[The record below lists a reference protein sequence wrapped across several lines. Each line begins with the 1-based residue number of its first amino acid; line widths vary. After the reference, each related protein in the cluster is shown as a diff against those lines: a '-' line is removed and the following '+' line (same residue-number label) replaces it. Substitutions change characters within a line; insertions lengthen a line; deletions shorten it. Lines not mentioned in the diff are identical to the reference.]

1 MTAPPVEPKKDHRA
15 QIIVAIIGAC
25 AAIIAALIPVV
36 LMQANKPDDKPTTS
50 PPPATTTTA
59 APPHSTSS
67 QSETAEP
74 VGESSPDES
83 VSVPEDYQGT
93 WSGRI
98 DWLVPGWG
106 SYNTTLTITSGS
118 LTAMVGQFNTN
129 GGQCRGLLYLESG
142 GGPVVLRLSTTY
154 NVGSCSVLA
163 DVKLTL
169 NGDDEMDYELV
180 GAQFVNG
187 YVNQPSP
194 PARGV
199 LRSE

>member
-1 MTAPPVEPKKDHRA
+1 MTVPPVEPKKDHRV

-25 AAIIAALIPVV
+25 AAVVTALIPVV
-36 LMQANKPDDKPTTS
+36 LIANKPDDKPTPS
-50 PPPATTTTA
+50 PGPTTTTP
-59 APPHSTSS
+59 APTTSS
-67 QSETAEP
+67 GGGGSGTAEP
-74 VGESSPDES
+74 DGS

-98 DWLVPGWG
+98 DWMVAGWG

-118 LTAMVGQFNTN
+118 LTAMVGQFTTN

-169 NGDDEMDYELV
+169 RGDDELDYELV
-180 GAQFVNG
+180 GAQFANMI
-187 YVNQPSP
+187 VNQPSP
-194 PARGV
+194 PAQGTLRRG
-199 LRSE
+199 

>member
-1 MTAPPVEPKKDHRA
+1 MTAPPAEPKKDHRV

-25 AAIIAALIPVV
+25 AAVVTALIPVV
-36 LMQANKPDDKPTTS
+36 LMANKSDDKPTPS
-50 PPPATTTTA
+50 PAPGTTTMA
-59 APPHSTSS
+59 VPSPSGRSR
-67 QSETAEP
+67 TAEP
-74 VGESSPDES
+74 VVGSSPDES

-98 DWLVPGWG
+98 DWMVPGWG
-106 SYNTTLTITSGS
+106 SYNTTLTITPGS
-118 LTAMVGQFNTN
+118 LTAMVGQFTTN

-169 NGDDEMDYELV
+169 SGDDELDYELV
-180 GAQFVNG
+180 GAQFANMI
-187 YVNQPSP
+187 VNQPSP
-194 PARGV
+194 PARGA
-199 LRSE
+199 LRRE